1 MSGPDVPDVP
11 DVPPAAASGQFAV
24 GGLEDNEA
32 QDLLLGVLDAS
43 PTATVVFRAGA
54 GIRYVN
60 PAGEALF
67 GRSLAELHGQP
78 PDVLVPARLWPVLRR
93 QVAVFLAQDPPE
105 PVAWRP
111 DFPGCRADGTEFPM
125 QFSAVPV
132 RRPAGLYVVV
142 TIHDVTPLRESE
154 EQAQAESRRYLTL
167 LRLNEAVARAQ
178 DVATLYADTC
188 RIAVDVGGFAACWV
202 AEGSAGRPLVR
213 MADAGLS
220 ADVARVLDQAL
231 AVDTRPPSPTRTAVQ
246 TERPVYRR
254 DLVDTPV
261 VAPWHATA
269 VEAGFE
275 SSASLPLFR
284 GGRAVATLSLVA
296 SEPGE
301 FDERTRD
308 LLEGL
313 ARTLSLA
320 LDSFENQARLE
331 RLAHHRRDLIRR
343 LMDVQETDR
352 DRIAADIHDDSVQAL
367 AAVDL
372 RLGLVRRR
380 ARQQAPELEPALE
393 DMWEVLRSATAS
405 LRHLLF
411 SLEAPDVRA
420 GLRASLLE
428 AAEHVLSETAVRL
441 EVQSDDSELPALL
454 MGQALRIVKEAL
466 ANVHRHAS
474 ATRVWID
481 VNALGAGVE
490 IRVRDDGTGLRPVA
504 GERARGIAA
513 MRERAELSGG
523 RCTVQPGPEGRGTE
537 MVLWLPRELRAA
549 PVQDGAP
556 LAG

>member
-1 MSGPDVPDVP
+1 MSGTGTPEVPLGAP
-11 DVPPAAASGQFAV
+11 GEQFGV
-24 GGLEDNEA
+24 GGLDENEA
-32 QDLLLGVLDAS
+32 QHLFLGVLDAS

-54 GIRYVN
+54 GIRHVN
-60 PAGEALF
+60 PACEELF

-78 PDVLVPARLWPVLRR
+78 PEVLVPERLWPVLRQ
-93 QVAVFLAQDPPE
+93 QVARFLAQDPPR

-111 DFPGCRADGTEFPM
+111 DFPGRRKDGTEFPM
-125 QFSAVPV
+125 QYAAVPV
-132 RRPAGLYVVV
+132 PRPAGLYVVV
-142 TIHDVTPLRESE
+142 TIYDATVLRESE
-154 EQAQAESRRYLTL
+154 ERAQAESRRYLTL
-167 LRLNEAVARAQ
+167 LRLNEAVARAP

-188 RIAVDVGGFAACWV
+188 RIAVDVGGFAAAWV

-213 MADAGLS
+213 KADAGLS
-220 ADVARVLDQAL
+220 ADVVRTLDETLGA
-231 AVDTRPPSPTRTAVQ
+231 TEPRRPSPTRTAVQ

-254 DLVDTPV
+254 DLTDAPA
-261 VAPWHATA
+261 VAPWHASA
-269 VEAGFE
+269 MAEGFE

-284 GGRAVATLSLVA
+284 GGRAVAALSLVA
-296 SEPGE
+296 SNPGE

-313 ARTLSLA
+313 ARTVSLA

-352 DRIAADIHDDSVQAL
+352 NRIAADIHDDSVQAL

-393 DMWEVLRSATAS
+393 GMWEVVRSATAS

-411 SLEAPDVRA
+411 SLEAPDVQA

-428 AAEHVLSETAVRL
+428 AAEHVLSETPVRL

-454 MGQALRIVKEAL
+454 LGQALRIVKEAL
-466 ANVHRHAS
+466 VNVHQHAS

-481 VNALGAGVE
+481 VNALGTGVE
-490 IRVRDDGTGLRPVA
+490 IRVRDDGTGLRPAA
-504 GERARGIAA
+504 GADARGIEA

-523 RCTVQPGPEGRGTE
+523 RCTVRPGPEERGTE
-537 MVLWLPRELRAA
+537 VVLWLPRELQAV

-556 LAG
+556 VGG